1 LDKPRGFQEVETPS
15 FQDSRRMKCTGR
27 LYTPPG
33 NVPAAGTIMSMKNSK
48 DSIGK
53 RTRDLSAFS
62 AVPQPTAPPH
72 TLVNVMYLLYTYI
85 FSHTIRQNSYM
96 LRSVLD
102 QIIFRQ
108 FFLNHAYIKH
118 KYLNR
123 LKVLSIKFVDVIIF
137 VVEGQQNSTYPE

>member
-1 LDKPRGFQEVETPS
+1 
-15 FQDSRRMKCTGR
+15 
-27 LYTPPG
+27 
-33 NVPAAGTIMSMKNSK
+33 
-48 DSIGK
+48 
-53 RTRDLSAFS
+53 
-62 AVPQPTAPPH
+62 
-72 TLVNVMYLLYTYI
+72 MYLLYTYI